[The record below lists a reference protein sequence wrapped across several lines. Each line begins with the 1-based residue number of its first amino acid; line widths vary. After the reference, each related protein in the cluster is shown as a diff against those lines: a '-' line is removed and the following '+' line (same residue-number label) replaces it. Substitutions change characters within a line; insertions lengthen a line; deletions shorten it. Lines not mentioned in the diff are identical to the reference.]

1 MQKAHGDLAVRR
13 FQKILVEKLLV
24 LTEGKTSAGEFFYAA
39 GLLAAAGSAG
49 KSPRFF
55 QFGFFSGSIQP
66 ENSTMVFRGSV
77 TKPPEESG
85 DCSRYSLGVRWIT
98 SWK

>member
-1 MQKAHGDLAVRR
+1 MTVEYESCVCVNTGFPDRR
-13 FQKILVEKLLV
+13 KNFCRGI
-24 LTEGKTSAGEFFYAA
+24 FYAA

-49 KSPRFF
+49 KSLRFF